1 MFFFLNKCHTTII
14 DKIKTININLFLFK
28 LCLFY
33 VAFNIY
39 FTLVNKKNIPVSSDR
54 QPKPKIWVTLVTSG
68 EI

>member
-39 FTLVNKKNIPVSSDR
+39 FTLVNKTKYSSKFRQAAKTKNLGDFGD
-54 QPKPKIWVTLVTSG
+54 IW
-68 EI
+68 